1 MTPRGSRPA
10 FILHCLLSVM
20 AFYGMALYGIVWLG
34 LLSVMAIRKEK
45 HGHIGR
51 LRLYN
56 AYLYTC
62 TLETLG
68 GTPGLN
74 F

>member
-56 AYLYTC
+56 A
-62 TLETLG
+62 
-68 GTPGLN
+68 
-74 F
+74 